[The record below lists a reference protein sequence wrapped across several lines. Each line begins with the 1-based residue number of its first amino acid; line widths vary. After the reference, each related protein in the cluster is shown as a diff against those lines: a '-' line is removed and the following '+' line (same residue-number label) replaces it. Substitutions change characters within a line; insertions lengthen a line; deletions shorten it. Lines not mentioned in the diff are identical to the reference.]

1 LRESPKDHLRTHAA
15 CEYSYERTGSPT
27 SHLGTLLEG
36 VTATSRTSRATPTR
50 ETAIRLTLGV

>member
-1 LRESPKDHLRTHAA
+1 
-15 CEYSYERTGSPT
+15 
-27 SHLGTLLEG
+27 